1 MQNKVARLR
10 QLMSEAIPQN
20 VGPVLAF
27 PSNCAGITETTQL
40 EQSPRARKIRRVLR
54 LVETYQWPQVLELAL
69 DQAGAPMLSAL
80 PDDALDSLHEHLVA
94 LEDCMQVCGDSPY
107 SPPAR

>member
-10 QLMSEAIPQN
+10 QLMSEAVPQT
-20 VGPVLAF
+20 VGPILVF
-27 PSNCAGITETTQL
+27 PANCAGITECTQL

-69 DQAGAPMLSAL
+69 DQAEVPMLAAL
-80 PDDALDSLHEHLVA
+80 PDEALDSLHEHLIA
-94 LEDCMQVCGDSPY
+94 LEECMQVCGDSPY